1 MSERVVGEKLV
12 WEKVPEAGHIE
23 KIRYLGDS
31 RFLLHE
37 LVLEHLTVKKNNT
50 ILDIGCG
57 LGEFLESIQNPT
69 VLKIGIDNDPECIE
83 ICKKSVKQPNVH
95 FRVADAHALPFPP
108 DFFDIV
114 TCISVLEHI
123 DNPTAVIRE
132 AYRVCKKGGI
142 GIFVT
147 PNLGRPSR
155 MFLAMRRIHKRV
167 RSGHKQGWDYHLLRD
182 NLQYNGWK
190 VAEIITRLVDCPFY
204 DSLPRTIGNF
214 FSHRLLPQL
223 FPRIGS
229 ELYAF
234 CRK

>member
-1 MSERVVGEKLV
+1 MSEKVVGEKLV
-12 WEKVPEAGHIE
+12 WGKVPKNGHIE

-31 RFLLHE
+31 RFLMHT
-37 LVLEHLTVKKNNT
+37 LVLGHLKINDNDM

-69 VLKIGIDNDPECIE
+69 VFKMGIDNDPECIK
-83 ICKKSVKQPNVH
+83 ISNKSVKQPNIH
-95 FRVADAHALPFPP
+95 FRVADASHLPFQP
-108 DFFDIV
+108 DTFDIV
-114 TCISVLEHI
+114 TCICVLEHV

-132 AYRVCKKGGI
+132 AYRVCRKRGTGV
-142 GIFVT
+142 FVT

-155 MFLAMRRIHKRV
+155 MILAMRGIHKRV
-167 RSGHKQGWDYHLLRD
+167 RSGHKQGWDYHLFKD
-182 NLQYNGWK
+182 NLVYNGWF
-190 VAEIITRLVDCPFY
+190 VERILTRFVDCPLY
-204 DSLPRTIGNF
+204 DRLPKVIGDF
-214 FSHRLLPQL
+214 FSYKILPKI